1 MLTPDQEQRCHP
13 QSIVQAIKD
22 LHGAL
27 APRFAS

>member
-1 MLTPDQEQRCHP
+1 MLTPDQKQRFRP

-22 LHGAL
+22 LHGAP